1 MKKTTELRKM
11 TSEELNTELLS
22 LRKDQFTLRMKKA
35 NGALDKTHHI
45 TLVRKAIARVKTMM
59 TEKAGESHDK

>member
-1 MKKTTELRKM
+1 MKKITELREMK
-11 TSEELNTELLS
+11 SEELNTELLA

-45 TLVRKAIARVKTMM
+45 KMVRKTIARIKTLM
-59 TEKAGESHDK
+59 TEKAGTSHD